1 MSKLLIE
8 LGLEESM
15 NDWLDEIQWKR
26 NHDCVAFE
34 NAIEE
39 CRALAR
45 QEVEAERTRCAQAC
59 DKLIEEYRQLLRA
72 ANECNHR
79 DRVFEYT
86 ASIYALDM
94 CCHELS
100 DWKGL
105 AHPRSVVPE

>member
-26 NHDCVAFE
+26 THDCVAFE

-45 QEVEAERTRCAQAC
+45 QEVEAAAESERDRCLTIVEECRIARKNSNRTAMEEAREMGMIDAEMFHAHEVWVADELCQ
-59 DKLIEEYRQLLRA
+59 LIEKAIME
-72 ANECNHR
+72 
-79 DRVFEYT
+79 
-86 ASIYALDM
+86 
-94 CCHELS
+94 
-100 DWKGL
+100 
-105 AHPRSVVPE
+105 